1 VELVLVSKEGVP
13 VRQEAG
19 LRLSN
24 ALTPAAK
31 DAVAAAVQSTMELMR
46 QSAIAQ
52 LSEAILRRCPQPKP
66 ELGRINRRGNHQ
78 NQRHPDP
85 VPPSP
90 AQGDPTLGPNDAR
103 LKTRLLLV
111 GQQAKLCDDQAS
123 ARLPEVLTLPAR
135 GAAAA
140 AIESSLEVLLRNA
153 LAQITQALE
162 MRCPK
167 SGNEGEN
174 AGSKPFDYSLPV
186 QDDFPTVLPS
196 PPKKTEPAQA
206 SPGS

>member
-1 VELVLVSKEGVP
+1 MRPKISNTCAPLKVAVNGLGNL
-13 VRQEAG
+13 EA
-19 LRLSN
+19 L
-24 ALTPAAK
+24 A
-31 DAVAAAVQSTMELMR
+31 
-46 QSAIAQ
+46 
-52 LSEAILRRCPQPKP
+52 
-66 ELGRINRRGNHQ
+66 GRPG
-78 NQRHPDP
+78 
-85 VPPSP
+85 
-90 AQGDPTLGPNDAR
+90 
-103 LKTRLLLV
+103 LLLV
-111 GQQAKLCDDQAS
+111 GEQAKLCDDQAS

-167 SGNEGEN
+167 SGNGGEN